1 MEEKSTANILLAL
14 SDGSHSSKKEE
25 AVVSGSD
32 VDQSIGMTISKGNI
46 IDQLRQKVR
55 IEAASTCPSSAKDK
69 STSHV
74 TKVCSSFVGQQSPS
88 PSSSFTVKIS
98 CKELTVG
105 DDEGLSQ
112 YDDHSLT
119 AADSQNDHTDA
130 SIAEDDLRH
139 SKDEYATD
147 CTNEESD
154 VKLSCEADIK

>member
-1 MEEKSTANILLAL
+1 MAL
-14 SDGSHSSKKEE
+14 SDDSHSSKKA

-32 VDQSIGMTISKGNI
+32 VDQSIGMMIPKGNI

-55 IEAASTCPSSAKDK
+55 IEAASAGPSTGKDK
-69 STSHV
+69 SASHV
-74 TKVCSSFVGQQSPS
+74 TKICSTFVGRQAPS
-88 PSSSFTVKIS
+88 PSSSFAVKIS
-98 CKELTVG
+98 CKELNVG
-105 DDEGLSQ
+105 DDEGISQ

-130 SIAEDDLRH
+130 SIGEDDLRH

-147 CTNEESD
+147 CTNDESD